1 MLFSDPSPCEQ
12 LSSWPPLPPV
22 VLTLNLQCATLL
34 STEHFTFT
42 GKIISILCDVF
53 SPLSSPRL
61 KYLQNFPRSRVGEA
75 SCFFVKTTISTP
87 LISSSTHFFFFCSPM
102 SPSGLQPFLHP
113 SLHWP
118 LALCPH
124 TICSP
129 HPRSVLP
136 AEALLRDSTAIT
148 GQCKAGTVLDARGAK
163 RNGVHVPLSESSDS
177 RVRNR

>member
-75 SCFFVKTTISTP
+75 SCFFVKTNISTP
-87 LISSSTHFFFFCSPM
+87 LISSSTHFFFFSVVQCLPPVSNPF
-102 SPSGLQPFLHP
+102 SIPLSTGPLHSVHTQYALPILGQCFRQKHYCVTQQPSRDSAKQ
-113 SLHWP
+113 
-118 LALCPH
+118 ALCSMP
-124 TICSP
+124 
-129 HPRSVLP
+129 
-136 AEALLRDSTAIT
+136 E
-148 GQCKAGTVLDARGAK
+148 GQRETEYTFHSQRAQIPG
-163 RNGVHVPLSESSDS
+163 
-177 RVRNR
+177 